1 MKPTTAVQRWVLA
14 AGAAGFA
21 AGLAIG
27 LLGPRFVEA
36 AASPSDDDPHAR
48 YAAELAA
55 RYDLDADQVRKVRL
69 VLEERDRSHRRV
81 LMGDPL
87 RLPAALRDEVAAA
100 NRRAEE
106 RIKYVL
112 TDEQRA
118 RFLRDSKPAA
128 GAGSAVPV
136 GSATTEDR

>member
-1 MKPTTAVQRWVLA
+1 LKPTASVQRWVLA
-14 AGAAGFA
+14 AGAAGFV
-21 AGLAIG
+21 AGLSIG

-36 AASPSDDDPHAR
+36 AAGPSEDDPHAR
-48 YAAELAA
+48 YAAELAV
-55 RYDLDADQVRKVRL
+55 RYDLGPEQVRQVRL
-69 VLEERDRSHRRV
+69 VLEERDRAHRRA
-81 LMGDPL
+81 LMRDPL
-87 RLPAALRDEVAAA
+87 RLPPALRDEVAAA